1 MKRIFSSLILL
12 AVVPGALAFVDTKN
26 AGYTKTY
33 RDAFLSSSNLP
44 LSIQRTYNSRSLYK
58 GMFGYGWCSNLET
71 RVEVRP
77 DGSLLAVECGG
88 GKEVL
93 YISSSSQSNS
103 SVIVEKIMAE
113 VKKNKSLSQADIQD
127 VENNVKKS
135 SLLRSE
141 MIRAFNLQG
150 RAKAGQV
157 YQAVGQL
164 GESVQFHG
172 NRYVRKQGSGEVEI
186 FNRQGLLV
194 QKMDS
199 SGNWIKITRSPK
211 GQITRVMDNKGRAL
225 RFQYVSNTRIRVQG
239 PGGLSVQY
247 TLDKKDNL
255 VHVKNSKGD
264 SYTHRYDSYH
274 NLISTKYPD
283 GTEEKLTYN
292 TSKDWVVGFVDRKG
306 CVESYSYNEN
316 KKNRDHYWTDV
327 KKMCGKKVTNFS
339 RYEFWNKSHP
349 AGGKYLYRARQKINT
364 TGRQATST
372 DMIFDYRTGF
382 PLSTTRNGVR
392 TRFAYNADNTL
403 KHRIEPFRK
412 IFYLQYHNKC
422 KKPQQVRIHYLHRTK
437 PKKVIRKIS
446 TALHYD
452 PGKCHL
458 LRASQKPSGRWVSV
472 KRDFQGRIVDMW
484 DQSKK
489 RILVSYDE
497 RVGKPQRISRPGIGS
512 VKLVY
517 DKEGNADTSKT
528 TADPA
533 VAVQITA
540 VFNGFLEI
548 ISPIAPD
555 ITI

>member
-1 MKRIFSSLILL
+1 MKRIVFGLVLGGVI
-12 AVVPGALAFVDTKN
+12 PGALAFVDTKN

-77 DGSLLAVECGG
+77 DGSLLSVECGG

-93 YISSSSQSNS
+93 YISSEAQANS
-103 SVIVEKIMAE
+103 SVIVGKIMAE
-113 VKKNKSLSQADIQD
+113 VKKNKSLSAADIQD
-127 VENNVKKS
+127 VENNLKKS

-141 MIRAFNLQG
+141 MIRAFNLSG
-150 RAKAGQV
+150 KAKTGQV
-157 YQAVGQL
+157 YRAVGQL
-164 GESVQFHG
+164 GETVQFHG
-172 NRYVRKQGSGEVEI
+172 NRYVRKQASGEVEI
-186 FNRQGLLV
+186 FNRQGQLV

-199 SGNWIKITRSPK
+199 SGNWIKLTRNSG

-225 RFQYVSNTRIRVQG
+225 RFQYASPTRIQVQG

-247 TLDKKDNL
+247 TKNKKDDL
-255 VHVKNSKGD
+255 VHVTNSRGE

-283 GTEEKLTYN
+283 GTEEKLKYN

-339 RYEFWNKSHP
+339 RYEFWNKPHP

-364 TGRQATST
+364 AGRRATST

-403 KHRIEPFRK
+403 KHRIEPLRK
-412 IFYLQYHNKC
+412 IYYLQYHSKC
-422 KKPQQVRIHYLHRTK
+422 KKPQQVRIHYLHRSK
-437 PKKVIRKIS
+437 PKKVVRKIS

-489 RILVSYDE
+489 RIVVAYNE
-497 RVGKPQRISRPGIGS
+497 RVGKPKSISRPGIGS

-517 DKEGNADTSKT
+517 DKEGNADTSQTK
-528 TADPA
+528 ADPA
-533 VAVQITA
+533 VAVQITT